1 MLAVPIEEPSVTIS
15 APNVKPE
22 FVSLQEAAVLYSVS
36 VDLLRQRI
44 AAGELPAVHAGRR
57 LIRVRLE
64 DLKRVFR
71 PVPSVYTRS
80 RRRVS

>member
-1 MLAVPIEEPSVTIS
+1 MPIEEPSMTMS
-15 APNVKPE
+15 AAGVRPE
-22 FVSLQEAAVLYSVS
+22 FVSLQEAAALYSVS

-64 DLKRVFR
+64 DLRRVFR
-71 PVPSVYTRS
+71 PVPSVYARP
-80 RRRVS
+80 RRRAS

>member
-1 MLAVPIEEPSVTIS
+1 MLAMPMEEPTMTASS
-15 APNVKPE
+15 AGVKPE

-80 RRRVS
+80 RRHAS